1 MKYIRWNFKE
11 ELKLNTNYLEN
22 NHLVL
27 VGKVASEKRYSHEI
41 YGEKFYIFNL
51 EVVRLSSTVD
61 IIPITVSERLL
72 TSINLELGTMLRVE
86 GQFRSYNNYENEKN
100 KLILTVFAKE
110 IKAVDLEQSKDEV
123 SNEVKLVGYICK
135 KPIYRQ
141 TPFGREI
148 ADILL
153 AVNRAYNKSDYIPCI
168 AWGRNARFCE
178 NMEVG
183 TEVSLTGRVQSRIYE
198 KKHEDGTVEER
209 VAYEVSI
216 ASLEIVNK
224 EKAEVNEMNGTTEEV
239 V

>member
-1 MKYIRWNFKE
+1 M
-11 ELKLNTNYLEN
+11 NTNYSEN

-27 VGKVASEKRYSHEI
+27 VGKVVSEKNYSHEI
-41 YGEKFYIFNL
+41 YGEKFYVFNL

-72 TSINLELGTMLRVE
+72 TDLDLEIGKKVKVE
-86 GQFRSYNNYENEKN
+86 GQFRSYNNYENERN
-100 KLILTVFAKE
+100 RLILTVFAKE
-110 IKAVDLEQSKDEV
+110 IKEISDQDAEAEEV
-123 SNEVKLVGYICK
+123 TNEVILVGYICK

-148 ADILL
+148 ADVLL
-153 AVNRAYNKSDYIPCI
+153 AVNRAYNKSDYIPSI
-168 AWGRNARFCE
+168 AWGRNARFCQ

-183 TEVSLTGRVQSRIYE
+183 TEVKITGRVQSRNYE
-198 KKHEDGTVEER
+198 KKLEDGTVQTR

-216 ASLEIVNK
+216 ASMEIANDEENSQEEV
-224 EKAEVNEMNGTTEEV
+224 EKEEV

>member
-1 MKYIRWNFKE
+1 M
-11 ELKLNTNYLEN
+11 NTNYLEN
-22 NHLVL
+22 NHLIL
-27 VGKVASEKRYSHEI
+27 MGKVASEKRYSHEI

-51 EVVRLSSTVD
+51 EVQRLSSTVD

-72 TSINLELGTMLRVE
+72 TSVSLELGSELKVE

-100 KLILTVFAKE
+100 RLILTVFAKE
-110 IKAVDLEQSKDEV
+110 IIPISLEENSEEV
-123 SNEVKLVGYICK
+123 SNEVILVGYICK

-183 TEVSLTGRVQSRIYE
+183 TEVRLTGRVQSRMYE

-209 VAYEVSI
+209 VAYEVSV
-216 ASLEIVNK
+216 ASLEIVN
-224 EKAEVNEMNGTTEEV
+224 EENEVADISNTTEEV